1 MLKWTDVSEIAIELS
16 EEYPDENPIQINF
29 VTLRDRVMD
38 LRNFSD
44 DANRCGEKILEAIQ
58 MAWIEE
64 LD

>member
-38 LRNFSD
+38 LSNFSD

-64 LD
+64 LE